1 MENKNFIRMLLRHP
15 KLDLDIRNY
24 YGRNKSDTPKEYIEK
39 IGQIQKRDFSHLT
52 MEIME
57 AQRGKAFLESFL
69 DSSSM
74 WVTQM
79 LLDQEPNPN
88 CWKRNQNGEIETPL
102 SLIIKSCLQ
111 GITQE
116 NEEVLTK
123 LLKHKDLDFIQIKPI
138 RAIEQNSRLK
148 KIIEQAI
155 TERLTN
161 TINRKDLDDV
171 KKLIEDNCFINRAIV
186 TAALRGASELTESI
200 KNYLNEKFPTSA
212 EQPVAD
218 THNVQPEINDEFIAK
233 ELQQLENLRDELEK
247 TKAQFVEKEQELDR
261 IVREKTS
268 ETSRILQLERDLA
281 QVREE
286 RDLAQVR
293 EERDLAQVREERDR
307 LSSENRLLRTKSL
320 SNKNEKSSQAIS
332 PGKKQSNYA
341 YAFFILSGA
350 LTVGAC
356 LAVSYDYPVIGAY
369 LAAGALVFLLV

>member
-1 MENKNFIRMLLRHP
+1 MLLRHP